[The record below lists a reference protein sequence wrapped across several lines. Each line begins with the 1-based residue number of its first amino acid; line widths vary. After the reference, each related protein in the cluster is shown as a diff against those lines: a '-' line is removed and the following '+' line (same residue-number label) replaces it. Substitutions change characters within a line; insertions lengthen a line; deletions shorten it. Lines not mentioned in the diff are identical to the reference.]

1 MDGYPQATIRA
12 GLWQGLWELGHQK
25 QIAVYH
31 MTGHASL
38 FSSGNDVANMLAK
51 VQWLEKVLAG
61 LSGTEIAQ
69 WLRHYLLHAG
79 RKTMWSTIK
88 AWGLPVTLAGYRK
101 LGKPVLSACES
112 IPRGL
117 WELLG
122 RWYRDRA
129 GGTADP
135 VADRCNQAAT

>member
-25 QIAVYH
+25 QITVYH

-88 AWGLPVTLAGYRK
+88 ALALPITLAE
-101 LGKPVLSACES
+101 VQEACEACFACS
-112 IPRGL
+112 REHPWR
-117 WELLG
+117 
-122 RWYRDRA
+122 
-129 GGTADP
+129 P
-135 VADRCNQAAT
+135 VEITRQVVWGQVSLTQW